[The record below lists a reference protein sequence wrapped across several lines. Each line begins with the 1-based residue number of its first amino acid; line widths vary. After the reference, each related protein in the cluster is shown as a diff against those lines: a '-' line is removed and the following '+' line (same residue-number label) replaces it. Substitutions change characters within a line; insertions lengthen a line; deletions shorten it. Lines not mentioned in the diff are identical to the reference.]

1 MHVTKSESATT
12 SARELPPRLEEVR
25 ATVAWARARVP
36 EWVDLAAL
44 DAGLTEAL
52 TNAIVHGALEVS
64 SEHRDDDIEGYL
76 DEAMRRARAP
86 QADGAAIWLTLTQ
99 SERHVELG
107 LRWKGAACPV
117 EKRAP
122 ISTSDPL
129 AGAGRGTRLIHESFD
144 SVHWGDDG
152 TSMRLLLYR
161 DARNSNV
168 DL

>member
-1 MHVTKSESATT
+1 MTGNETVST
-12 SARELPPRLEEVR
+12 SARELPPRLEEVG

-64 SEHRDDDIEGYL
+64 SEHRDDDIESYL
-76 DEAMRRARAP
+76 NEAMRRARAP
-86 QADGAAIWLTLTQ
+86 QAERAAIWLTLTQ
-99 SERHVELG
+99 SERYVEFE
-107 LRWKGAACPV
+107 LRWRGAACPV
-117 EKRAP
+117 DKRTP

-144 SVHWGDDG
+144 SVQWGDDG
-152 TSMRLLLYR
+152 TSMRLVLYC
-161 DARNSNV
+161 DARNPSSGFS
-168 DL
+168 